1 MGGNANSHPTS
12 ASDKA
17 ISRSSQQTPSLSLP
31 GPGPGSW
38 DPWFG
43 VVRAEEQGS
52 HGVGGRRLRPRPHHL
67 TLGPERA
74 LGVAEPM
81 WSKPLL
87 LDRRPVGAWLCCLSP
102 RPAPLPGVPFLPS
115 LSPSHRLPA
124 RPRPAFASRKS
135 SGASYHPLPPQLQDP
150 KAGQARSPAGPGGGS
165 WTARRPGQG
174 AGQQASHAEARL
186 SSLSPKDT
194 AEEHPWTPNTRAS
207 WGTSTTLPGHRPTGS
222 AGSPKVGAPHLPSGL
237 WGETSRSKGR

>member
-1 MGGNANSHPTS
+1 MGLGGA
-12 ASDKA
+12 AC
-17 ISRSSQQTPSLSLP
+17 
-31 GPGPGSW
+31 
-38 DPWFG
+38 
-43 VVRAEEQGS
+43 VRDC
-52 HGVGGRRLRPRPHHL
+52 HHL
-67 TLGPERA
+67 TPGPERA

-102 RPAPLPGVPFLPS
+102 RPAPLPGVPFLSS

-150 KAGQARSPAGPGGGS
+150 KAGQAQSPAGPGGGA

-174 AGQQASHAEARL
+174 AGQQASRVEARL
-186 SSLSPKDT
+186 SSLSPEDT

-207 WGTSTTLPGHRPTGS
+207 WGTSTTLPGHCPTGGAGSHKVGAPHLPTTLPGHRPTGGAGS
-222 AGSPKVGAPHLPSGL
+222 PKVGTPHLPTTLPGHRPTGGAGSPKVGAPHLPSGL